1 METKQHATKNK
12 TSNSQTNHLKEL
24 VKEEEIK
31 PKVRKREE
39 ILKIREE
46 INKRDQKKKWKDWWN
61 QKWVFW

>member
-12 TSNSQTNHLKEL
+12 TSNSVTNHLKEL

-46 INKRDQKKKWKDWWN
+46 INKRDQKITGK
-61 QKWVFW
+61 VV

>member
-12 TSNSQTNHLKEL
+12 TSNSVTNHLKEL

-46 INKRDQKKKWKDWWN
+46 INKRDQKK
-61 QKWVFW
+61 